1 MKRREFLATSTA
13 AAAGTSLLGCAP
25 SDTASASEQ
34 GASTAYTSSGQ
45 WSSPGGRPDVP
56 GFLGTAHQSVWGRRG
71 VTAAADYYASL
82 AGTYIMMQGGN
93 AIDAI
98 VAAAATLNVSEPYMS
113 GIGGFGGF
121 MLIYLAA
128 ENRVVGL
135 DALGRAPAASSPET
149 MTEADFASGYKAPI
163 VPGAF
168 KGWAAAL
175 ERYGTMSLGD
185 VMEPAIQLAE
195 DGFVFSRFDSL
206 QTAGNAER
214 LARYPSTARVM
225 LPNGR
230 APRVGEIIK
239 QPDLATSMRRLAR
252 VGADDFYHGE
262 LADRI
267 VSFLAENGGLL
278 SKADLESF
286 DVEWREPITTEFL
299 GHTLYAMPPG
309 SCGMTMFQV
318 LNIMEGFG
326 VEDMDLYGP
335 EFAHLWLEA
344 TKLALIDD
352 DRYNTGGDVDIPV
365 ERIISKEYA
374 AEQRARIDP
383 TRIASFSGRPFP
395 FFGTTSLSSADR
407 WGNAVAFTQSL
418 VSVYGSGVIAGDTG
432 IFLNNGH
439 MFGFVLDPE
448 HVNFLHGGQKA
459 KGVMTP
465 CIVKRDDQL
474 VAAVGAAGGYTI
486 PQTVG
491 QVITKLTAGQM
502 DVQIAVAS
510 PRMLVNR
517 GGGLTPIPEDSVT
530 YLESG
535 FPSKVYEE
543 LAARGHYLSDP
554 GNAGGVQAVYQD
566 TETKALAGASD
577 PRRDGHAI
585 AW

>member
-1 MKRREFLATSTA
+1 MKRRDFLTTTA
-13 AAAGTSLLGCAP
+13 VAAAGSTVLGCRPAETAGAP
-25 SDTASASEQ
+25 ADGIGQRASGGDAS
-34 GASTAYTSSGQ
+34 
-45 WSSPGGRPDVP
+45 VP
-56 GFLGTAHQSVWGRRG
+56 GLLGTAHQSVWGRRG

-82 AGTYIMMQGGN
+82 AGTHIMMQGGN

-113 GIGGFGGF
+113 GLGGFGGF
-121 MLIYLAA
+121 MLIYLAE

-135 DALGRAPAASSPET
+135 DALGRSPAASSPET
-149 MTEADFASGYKAPI
+149 MTLADFEAGYRAPI

-185 VMEPAIQLAE
+185 VFEPAIQLAE
-195 DGFVFSRFDSL
+195 DGFVISKFDQLHTDS
-206 QTAGNAER
+206 GAEK
-214 LARYPSTARVM
+214 LARFPSSARIF

-230 APRVGEIIK
+230 PPRMGEIIR
-239 QPDLATSMRRLAR
+239 QPELAASMRHLAR
-252 VGADDFYHGE
+252 AGADDFYKGE
-262 LADRI
+262 LGDRI
-267 VSFLAENGGLL
+267 IRFLADNGGHLT
-278 SKADLESF
+278 KADLEGF
-286 DVEWREPITTEFL
+286 EVEWREPITTTFQ
-299 GHTLYAMPPG
+299 GHTLHAMPPG

-318 LNIMEGFG
+318 LNIMEGF
-326 VEDMDLYGP
+326 DLANMDLYGA

-344 TKLALIDD
+344 FKLALIDD
-352 DRYNTGGDVDIPV
+352 DQYNTGKDVDIPV
-365 ERIISKEYA
+365 DRLISRAYA
-374 AEQRARIDP
+374 DEQRGRISP
-383 TRIASFSGRPFP
+383 AKVASFSGSPLPFH
-395 FFGTTSLSSADR
+395 GTTSLSSADR

-439 MFGFVLDPE
+439 TFGFVLE
-448 HVNFLHGGQKA
+448 EGHVNHLEGGQRA

-465 CIVKRDDQL
+465 CVVMKDDKL

-491 QVITKLTAGQM
+491 QVITKLTVGEM
-502 DVQIAVAS
+502 DVQLAIAS

-517 GGGLTPIPEDSVT
+517 GGGRTPIPEDSVT
-530 YLESG
+530 YLEGG
-535 FPSKVYEE
+535 FPPAVYEE
-543 LAARGHYLSDP
+543 LAARGHYLVDP
-554 GNAGGVQAVYQD
+554 GNPGGVQAVYQD
-566 TETKALAGASD
+566 PETGALAGGSD

>member
-1 MKRREFLATSTA
+1 MKRRDFLATSTA
-13 AAAGTSLLGCAP
+13 AAAGSTLLGCGP
-25 SDTASASEQ
+25 GESGGVTSD
-34 GASTAYTSSGQ
+34 GIGQ
-45 WSSPGGRPDVP
+45 WAPAGDANVP
-56 GFLGTAHQSVWGRRG
+56 GLLGTAHQSVWGRRG

-82 AGTYIMMQGGN
+82 AGTQIMMQGGN

-113 GIGGFGGF
+113 GLGGFGGF
-121 MLIYLAA
+121 MLIYLA
-128 ENRVVGL
+128 EEGRVVGL
-135 DALGRAPAASSPET
+135 DALGRSPSASSDET
-149 MTEADFASGYKAPI
+149 MTLDDFEAGYKAPI

-185 VMEPAIQLAE
+185 VFEPAIQLAE
-195 DGFVFSRFDSL
+195 DGFVISKFDQLHTSSSVDKL
-206 QTAGNAER
+206 SQF
-214 LARYPSTARVM
+214 PSTAAVFM
-225 LPNGR
+225 PNGR
-230 APRVGEIIK
+230 PPRMGEIIK
-239 QPDLATSMRRLAR
+239 QPDLAASMRHLAR
-252 VGADDFYHGE
+252 AGSDDFYKGE

-267 VSFLAENGGLL
+267 VRFLSENGGHLT
-278 SKADLESF
+278 KADLEAY
-286 DVEWREPITTEFL
+286 DVEWREPITTTFQ
-299 GHTLYAMPPG
+299 GHTLHAMPPG

-318 LNIMEGFG
+318 LNIMDGF
-326 VEDMDLYGP
+326 DLSNMDLYGS

-344 TKLALIDD
+344 FKLGLIDD
-352 DRYNTGGDVDIPV
+352 DRYNTGKKVDIPV
-365 ERIISKEYA
+365 DRIISKAYA
-374 AEQRARIDP
+374 DEQRAKIDP
-383 TRIASFSGRPFP
+383 TRVASFSGDPFP

-439 MFGFVLDPE
+439 TFGFVLE
-448 HVNFLHGGQKA
+448 EGHVNYLEGGEKA

-465 CIVKRDDQL
+465 CVVMKDDKL

-491 QVITKLTAGQM
+491 QVITKLTAGEM
-502 DVQIAVAS
+502 DVQLAIAS

-517 GGGLTPIPEDSVT
+517 GGGRAPIPEDSVT
-530 YLESG
+530 YLEGG
-535 FPSKVYEE
+535 FPPSVYAE
-543 LAARGHYLSDP
+543 LADRGHYLVDP
-554 GNAGGVQAVYQD
+554 GNPGGVQAVYQD
-566 TETKALAGASD
+566 TETGALAGGSD